1 MNIIKAYPIIPP
13 TSLSRSSPQANHLRR
28 RGVLQA
34 GQVRHPRKVL
44 QLQGLGA
51 AGYEVM

>member
-13 TSLSRSSPQANHLRR
+13 TFLSRSSPQANHLFR
-28 RGVLQA
+28 RGALQA
-34 GQVRHPRKVL
+34 GQVRHLRKGL